1 MWRVEGRGLLS
12 VVVTFF
18 FFLFFLFSFL
28 ARFEAWIFLV
38 GGGGVGELIQID
50 VFHQLHVIEEYD
62 LVSRHCCAILIL
74 TPICVGITIIFFFV

>member
-38 GGGGVGELIQID
+38 GGE
-50 VFHQLHVIEEYD
+50 
-62 LVSRHCCAILIL
+62 S
-74 TPICVGITIIFFFV
+74 